1 MFLKSY
7 SIGHSN
13 KSPRLRELS
22 ILTTAD
28 GDMHIWSGVYNNW
41 LIYSNYAFTDI
52 DLKICKDMIDQQI
65 HFLHKA
71 KGVTDYGLTN
81 GWLRKEHLKI
91 FEYSD
96 IFPQITTTTSTLYI

>member
-1 MFLKSY
+1 
-7 SIGHSN
+7 
-13 KSPRLRELS
+13 
-22 ILTTAD
+22 
-28 GDMHIWSGVYNNW
+28 
-41 LIYSNYAFTDI
+41 
-52 DLKICKDMIDQQI
+52 MIDQQI